1 MSSFIGR
8 TFRLLYNLRHHVWGG
23 ITLNTWWIL
32 LLLVL
37 ALLFYFGVLPGG
49 MALTIVV
56 LALILVLSS
65 QPIVGKHHL
74 YVWFVEAAEPAPEVG
89 TATCAWAQR

>member
-1 MSSFIGR
+1 MSGFIGR

-49 MALTIVV
+49 MALAVVV
-56 LALILVLSS
+56 LALILVLVLS
-65 QPIVGKHHL
+65 QLWANHHL
-74 YVWFVEAAEPAPEVG
+74 YVWLSSGG
-89 TATCAWAQR
+89 TGH